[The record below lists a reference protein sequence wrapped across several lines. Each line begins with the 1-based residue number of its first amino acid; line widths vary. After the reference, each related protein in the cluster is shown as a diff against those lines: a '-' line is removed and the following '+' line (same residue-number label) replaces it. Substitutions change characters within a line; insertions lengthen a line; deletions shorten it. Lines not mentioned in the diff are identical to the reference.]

1 MDLWWLWLLYFS
13 TALQERNRISSE
25 HITVQNSS
33 TFKSVPVAF
42 CQRFQQTNQ
51 QLDSAKLQRNILRN
65 VGWDPLGARPSCHRL
80 GSTESTESS
89 PRSPWDPRAL
99 RPFVGVQQM
108 LRHHLHMIRQAGQQL
123 TSNSHQETPKKH
135 HVWQTMAKH
144 IITLPSYMA
153 GKSPWKWT
161 CLMVYSWKII
171 YEWSI

>member
-51 QLDSAKLQRNILRN
+51 QLDSKLQRNILRN

-80 GSTESTESS
+80 AESTESTESS

-108 LRHHLHMIRQAGQQL
+108 MRHHLHMFRQAGQQL
-123 TSNSHQETPKKH
+123 TSIAIKRLPKNIMCGKPWQNTSLH
-135 HVWQTMAKH
+135 YPHTWLGNPHGSGHV
-144 IITLPSYMA
+144 
-153 GKSPWKWT
+153 
-161 CLMVYSWKII
+161 
-171 YEWSI
+171 